1 MFDAIWGALAYSK
14 LEVEDSKQEAIY
26 FVTSIRVVFF
36 VNGIYSPVQ
45 LHIKRSLKSGFVLI
59 EKGWKS
65 AKCVSLCRTSVS
77 ISWSSWSLSEILF
90 QQVYI
95 CFFFKIHF
103 HLRAGNFCQSQ
114 NRFLRLDNHFEF
126 VTRIVCLV
134 FRFQHCSP
142 LPVARLSWSVTTLE
156 QTYFVSVLSFP
167 SLCWFGEK
175 EIKTVFDSKASPRN
189 IVDVNIANHFVG
201 LSQSVPYREGI
212 Y

>member
-77 ISWSSWSLSEILF
+77 IS
-90 QQVYI
+90 
-95 CFFFKIHF
+95 
-103 HLRAGNFCQSQ
+103 
-114 NRFLRLDNHFEF
+114 
-126 VTRIVCLV
+126 
-134 FRFQHCSP
+134 
-142 LPVARLSWSVTTLE
+142 
-156 QTYFVSVLSFP
+156 
-167 SLCWFGEK
+167 
-175 EIKTVFDSKASPRN
+175 
-189 IVDVNIANHFVG
+189 
-201 LSQSVPYREGI
+201 
-212 Y
+212 